1 VALKTTVTS
10 LESYDYPH
18 VSIIILTYNGAGYI
32 LPLLKSLADQT
43 YPQNFVE
50 IIVIDNAST
59 DNTLELI
66 QDNYDA
72 VKIIPLKKNIGFAAG
87 NNEGYLH
94 ARHDLLVFLNQDTIC
109 QPDFLKILVSRMQ
122 QDPSLA
128 ACNPNIIPVA
138 SSNSFAS
145 DRRSPVRLLHLCD
158 LSPFGYGRNRI
169 ISDKYFIYTKLLSG
183 CAFIIRRNIVKKLG
197 YLYDD
202 QLYMYAEDTD
212 LSLRIHSSGG
222 KIGAIKDAIIYHLH
236 DRNPPLKRNS
246 LLLAAGAIK
255 NRVYIFFKN
264 METIEF
270 LIFYP
275 LLLLGG
281 NFKIFE
287 FSMPATKKFVYFI
300 PFSLF
305 STICMLW
312 ASFRLNRFST
322 KKRHALRSRRK
333 KGFTILKLILKI

>member
-1 VALKTTVTS
+1 MALKTTVIS

-18 VSIIILTYNGAGYI
+18 VSVIILTYNGAGYI

-43 YPQNFVE
+43 YPQNLVE

-66 QDNYDA
+66 QNNYDA

-94 ARHDLLVFLNQDTIC
+94 ARHDFLVFLNQDTIC
-109 QPDFLKILVSRMQ
+109 QPDFLKILVARMQ

-128 ACNPNIIPVA
+128 ACNPNIIPV
-138 SSNSFAS
+138 SSSSSIAS
-145 DRRSPVRLLHLCD
+145 DRRSPVKLLHLCD

-169 ISDKYFIYTKLLSG
+169 ISNKYFVYTKLLSG
-183 CAFIIRRNIVKKLG
+183 CAFIIRRNIVKKLD

-202 QLYMYAEDTD
+202 QLWMYAEDTD

-222 KIGAIKDAIIYHLH
+222 KIGAVKDAIIYHLH
-236 DRNPPLKRNS
+236 DRNPPLKRNN
-246 LLLAAGAIK
+246 LVLAAAAIK

-264 METIEF
+264 METMEF
-270 LIFYP
+270 LLFYP
-275 LLLLGG
+275 FLLLGG

-287 FSMPATKKFVYFI
+287 FSMSTIKKFVYFI

-305 STICMLW
+305 SMACMLW

-322 KKRHALRSRRK
+322 KKRRALRTRFK
-333 KGFTILKLILKI
+333 KDVSILKMVLTI